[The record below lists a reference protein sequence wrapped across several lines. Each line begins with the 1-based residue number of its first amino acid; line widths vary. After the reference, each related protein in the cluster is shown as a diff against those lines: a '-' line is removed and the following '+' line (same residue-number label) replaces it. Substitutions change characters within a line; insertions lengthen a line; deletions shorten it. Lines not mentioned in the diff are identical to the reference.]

1 LDIKEIKA
9 IVDLMKRS
17 SLTEFQLEEKDLKLK
32 ICRKGEEAPTIYQAT
47 TPAPFPIQTT
57 GIAAVPSGA
66 PAPAQQEP
74 AAAAVDEKKLIK
86 SPMVGTFY
94 LAPSP
99 ESPPFVSI
107 GDSVSD
113 ETVVCIIEA
122 MKVMNEITAETKG
135 KIAEVLIENGDN
147 VEYGQPLF
155 RLQ

>member
-1 LDIKEIKA
+1 MDIKEIKA